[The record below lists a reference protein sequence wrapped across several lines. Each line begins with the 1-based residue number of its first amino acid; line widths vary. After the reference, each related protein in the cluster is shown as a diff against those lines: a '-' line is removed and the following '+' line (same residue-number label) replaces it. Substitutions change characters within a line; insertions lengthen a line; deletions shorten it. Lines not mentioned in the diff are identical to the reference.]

1 MQTVHVR
8 SVATLLLGVVV
19 AATMSLAGC
28 STTVSGAPAPTGGSS
43 APASHAPRTTD
54 PVAWTDQVCGSLLP
68 FVEASTNEPQFDQSN
83 PGATLK
89 VLSDYLGQTISAIDQ
104 ALAGLDAAGPAPV
117 ADGDAFAA
125 KLKDALTVVRS
136 SFVKSK
142 TAIDKVDPND
152 MTELLTALPQVLAPL
167 RDLPQLQ
174 DSTTGL
180 KANPEL
186 KAAAAKAPNCQKLD
200 TAG

>member
-1 MQTVHVR
+1 MQTVQVR
-8 SVATLLLGVVV
+8 SAATVLLGVAV
-19 AATMSLAGC
+19 AATMTLTGC
-28 STTVSGAPAPTGGSS
+28 STTVTGAPAPVGSS
-43 APASHAPRTTD
+43 PASDVPRTTD

-89 VLSDYLGQTISAIDQ
+89 VLSDYLGQTVSAIDQ

-117 ADGDAFAA
+117 ADGEAFAA
-125 KLKDALTVVRS
+125 KLKDALTVVRA
-136 SFVKSK
+136 SFEKSK
-142 TAIDKVDPND
+142 AAIDKVDPND
-152 MTELLTALPQVLAPL
+152 MTQLLSALPQVLAPL

-180 KANPEL
+180 KSNPEL